1 MVVENLLTKLPP
13 EQVSLSVRDE
23 KKARDLEARGVTVRY
38 GDFEDPKS
46 LDKAFAGA
54 NTILLVSPNSV
65 GEAAVQQHRAAIDA
79 AKKSGATRVLYT
91 SHMGSSPNSEFS
103 PMQTHAAAESY
114 LTDSKMH
121 FSSMRNGFYADS
133 ATILL
138 GDAVRTGELRMPE
151 DGPVA
156 WTAHADLAEVTS
168 KLLQNGEMSGAS
180 ASMTGG
186 EALDFT
192 QIAKIVS
199 EITGREVR
207 RSVIP
212 DEQYENA
219 LIARGVPKARA
230 AVMLGMFRASRK
242 GEFAKTD
249 PTLKNILGRAPISM
263 RDVLAKT
270 LARSLM

>member
-1 MVVENLLTKLPP
+1 LKIVITGATGKLGRMVVENLLTKLPP

-23 KKARDLEARGVTVRY
+23 KKARDFEARGVTVRY

-91 SHMGSSPNSEFS
+91 SHMGSSPNSEFP

-114 LTDSKMH
+114 LTDSKVH

-199 EITGREVR
+199 EFTGRE
-207 RSVIP
+207 
-212 DEQYENA
+212 
-219 LIARGVPKARA
+219 VPKARA

-270 LARSLM
+270 LARSMM